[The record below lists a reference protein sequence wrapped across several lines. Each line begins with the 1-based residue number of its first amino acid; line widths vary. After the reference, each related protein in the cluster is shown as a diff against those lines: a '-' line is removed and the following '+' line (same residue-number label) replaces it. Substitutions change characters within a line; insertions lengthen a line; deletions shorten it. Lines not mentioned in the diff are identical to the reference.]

1 MKEQNLSV
9 MKIVRVGLYLA
20 RRLQEER
27 LTARNQAQFQKMRSM
42 LCQARSLIIL
52 KPGSYSMCLA
62 MLPQIDAVLKEKPSH
77 IEDSSQLA
85 LAA

>member
-1 MKEQNLSV
+1 MTLCITV
-9 MKIVRVGLYLA
+9 
-20 RRLQEER
+20 
-27 LTARNQAQFQKMRSM
+27 

-62 MLPQIDAVLKEKPSH
+62 MLPQIDAVLKEKL
-77 IEDSSQLA
+77 EDSSQLA

>member
-1 MKEQNLSV
+1 
-9 MKIVRVGLYLA
+9 
-20 RRLQEER
+20 
-27 LTARNQAQFQKMRSM
+27 MRSM

-77 IEDSSQLA
+77 MEDSSQLA